1 VKEGLMGD
9 AVIRKATER
18 DFDVIYEIE
27 LMSFKD
33 PYPHAFLQ
41 TLQSL
46 NPETFFVAE
55 HAGTPVG
62 YIIATEDRGHG
73 HILAIAVHPSEKR
86 KGIGK
91 RLIVELLQTLRSL
104 GVITVRLEVRRGNI
118 EAQKFY
124 EYHGFIYS
132 HAIERYYDDEDA
144 LIYYHSLQ

>member
-1 VKEGLMGD
+1 MMRD

-18 DFDVIYEIE
+18 DFDIIYEIE
-27 LMSFKD
+27 RLCFKD

-41 TLQSL
+41 TLQNL

-55 HAGTPVG
+55 HDGTPIG

-91 RLIVELLQTLRSL
+91 RLIIELLQTLRHL
-104 GVITVRLEVRRGNI
+104 GVVSVRLEVRRDNI
-118 EAQKFY
+118 EAQRFY
-124 EYHGFIYS
+124 EDHGFIYS
-132 HAIERYYDDEDA
+132 HVIEEYYDDEDA
-144 LIYYHSLQ
+144 LIYYCSLQ